1 MNLPWVIF
9 LKVMWEETET
19 ERVAVIKGTERNLN
33 AATFKTRPVKGV
45 CVRVCVHSVTR
56 KG

>member
-9 LKVMWEETET
+9 LKVMWEETE
-19 ERVAVIKGTERNLN
+19 RVAVIKETERNLN

-45 CVRVCVHSVTR
+45 CVRVCVHSVTH